1 MAKRCE
7 SRKLETT
14 DEVMKALGG
23 PAKVSALT
31 GARYKTV
38 WPWGDGKTFP
48 SRYFVVMT
56 WALKKKRLTAP
67 PSLWGQVTTAEMEKA
82 AA

>member
-1 MAKRCE
+1 MRKQRE
-7 SRKLETT
+7 SPKPLETT
-14 DEVMKALGG
+14 GKVLDALGI
-23 PAKVSALT
+23 PRVCALT
-31 GARYKTV
+31 GARYKVV
-38 WPWGDGKTFP
+38 WDWRNDETFP
-48 SRYFVVMT
+48 SRYFLVMT